1 MLSLSLRT
9 LRIHASLGVSL
20 HQYREYASKT
30 EMTLLP
36 PFEFGAIPFPEVRA
50 RGICSCEKRR
60 EIVFR

>member
-50 RGICSCEKRR
+50 RGI
-60 EIVFR
+60 